1 MGGCAWPAIRRS
13 ERSIARTYSKCHVL
27 SGPGASGRR
36 QPDRVSTEKHSSGM
50 HIFESHSLDDAPPRR
65 VGRAN
70 FLPTNKR
77 TCRCLQKRPTVVSR
91 STSHP
96 KISAAYGVK
105 DDKLSART
113 QTHAA
118 ALGRRQR
125 GDAAGSARAALRFAK
140 KFFFKKNLALI
151 LTLCRVSCEH

>member
-65 VGRAN
+65 VGSQR
-70 FLPTNKR
+70 TNELAGVYKR
-77 TCRCLQKRPTVVSR
+77 DLQS
-91 STSHP
+91 
-96 KISAAYGVK
+96 
-105 DDKLSART
+105 
-113 QTHAA
+113 
-118 ALGRRQR
+118 
-125 GDAAGSARAALRFAK
+125 
-140 KFFFKKNLALI
+140 
-151 LTLCRVSCEH
+151 